1 MSETDLSPTL
11 DLASTFGPPDPALWM
26 QLTEKVLGG
35 VPFDKKL
42 MVKTPEG
49 IAVKPIYTK
58 DDLEGNPWADT
69 TPGAFPYVRA
79 TRTDGYHA
87 GGWEIRQNLP
97 YPTAGEFNAAARR
110 DLSRGQDSL
119 VLRFDSSLRQGLDS
133 VERAGVDGTTVC
145 CQKDFDEAMEGL
157 DLSGVAVHLEAGVS
171 APAAAEM
178 LFAQAVPP
186 QKGSVCFDPVALLAV
201 DGSLPMTLD
210 RAWDLLGQHVK
221 HVHRH
226 AAGFRSIGVD
236 VTWSRES
243 GGSAV
248 MDLACMLA
256 SAAENLRALEERGVN
271 PDLAAAKM
279 LVRMGVGTDFF
290 METAKFR
297 AARGLWAHLLR
308 VCGASEESAKL
319 HVHARTAVWEQSVLD
334 PYVNLLRATTEAFSA
349 VAGGVDGLTVDP
361 FDHLYGLP
369 NEFSRRIARNIQLVL
384 RDEAH
389 LTEVIDPAGGSW
401 LVESLTKELAGQAW
415 AKFQEIEEAGGLVAL
430 LRDGTLREELL
441 KQAESKKTK
450 LAQRREVKV
459 GVNQFANLD
468 EKALELRLPDAA
480 DLARATRNRISALKG
495 KRDETAVREQLKS
508 LAKDSLPEAPCE
520 LLRIGATVGEVMT
533 ALGAGETSR
542 VVPVRLD
549 RVAIGYEKL
558 RENMRLY
565 VAEHGAAPKIHFA
578 QMGPLRQHK
587 LRSDFCAE
595 FLRPSGFELLVDET
609 YPDAESAA
617 DAVVASAAAA
627 TVLCSTDDTYP
638 DLVPAFAKA
647 VKAKAPGVCVILA
660 GLLPDHTEAFKAAGV
675 DEFIHLRANNLQ
687 LLTDLQALTGVAQ

>member
-1 MSETDLSPTL
+1 MSETVLSPTL
-11 DLASTFGPPDPALWM
+11 DLPATFGPPDPALWM

-35 VPFDKKL
+35 VPFEKKL
-42 MVKTPEG
+42 VVKTAEG
-49 IAVKPIYTK
+49 IPVKPIYTQ
-58 DDLEGNPWADT
+58 DELEGNSWADT
-69 TPGAFPYVRA
+69 TPGDFPYVRG
-79 TRTDGYHA
+79 TRPEGYRS
-87 GGWEIRQNLP
+87 GTWEIRQNLSL
-97 YPTAGEFNAAARR
+97 PTAEEFNAAAKR
-110 DLSRGQDSL
+110 DLSRGQDAL

-145 CQKDFDEAMEGL
+145 CQKDFDTALEGL
-157 DLSGVAVHLEAGVS
+157 DLSGTAVHLEAGVS

-178 LFAQAVPP
+178 LFRQHTPR
-186 QKGSVCFDPVALLAV
+186 KGSVCFDPVALLAL

-210 RAWDLLGQHVK
+210 RAWDLLAQHVR

-226 AAGFRSIGVD
+226 APGLRSIGVD
-236 VTWSRES
+236 VSWSKES

-256 SAAENLRALEERGVN
+256 SAAETLRALDERGVN
-271 PDLAAAKM
+271 PDLAASKM
-279 LVRMGVGTDFF
+279 LVRMSVGSDFF
-290 METAKFR
+290 MEIAKFR
-297 AARGLWAHLLR
+297 AARGLWANLLR
-308 VCGASEESAKL
+308 ACGAGEESAKL
-319 HVHARTAVWEQSVLD
+319 HVHARTAVWEQSTLD
-334 PYVNLLRATTEAFSA
+334 PYVNLLRATSEAFSA
-349 VAGGVDGLTVDP
+349 VVGGVDGLTVDP

-369 NEFSRRIARNIQLVL
+369 NEFSRRVARNIQLVL

-401 LVESLTKELAGQAW
+401 LVESLTRDLADRAW
-415 AKFQEIEEAGGLVAL
+415 AKFQEMENAGGMVAL
-430 LRDGTLREELL
+430 LRDGTMREELL
-441 KQAESKKTK
+441 KEAESRKTL

-459 GVNQFANLD
+459 GVNQYANLD
-468 EKALELRLPDAA
+468 EKALELRVPDAA
-480 DLARATRNRISALKG
+480 DLASATRNRVNILKS

-508 LAKDSLPEAPCE
+508 LSGDRLPDSPCE

-533 ALGAGETSR
+533 ALGAGETTR

-549 RVAIGYEKL
+549 RVTSGYEKL

-565 VAEHGAAPKIHFA
+565 IAEHGSAPKIHFA

-587 LRSDFCAE
+587 VRSDFCAE
-595 FLRPSGFELLVDET
+595 FLRPSGFELLVGES
-609 YPDAESAA
+609 YGDAESAA
-617 DAVVASAAAA
+617 AAAIASGAAA

-638 DLVPAFAKA
+638 DLVPAFARA
-647 VKAKAPGVCVILA
+647 VKTGAPHMNVILA
-660 GLLPDHTEAFKAAGV
+660 GLSPDHVEAFKAAGV